1 MAIPKSTAEQ
11 WAVLSAVVELGSYAK
26 AAEALHR
33 SQPAVSYAI
42 ANLQESLGVKLLEIQ
57 GRRAVLTAHG
67 DTLLKRAR
75 SVLREIE
82 TVERLAQVLKQGWEP
97 RLRLVVDAAFPRARL
112 LEIVSEAQSRC
123 ADTQL
128 QLEDA
133 VLSGAEEAIT
143 EATADVVV
151 TTLVPPGVLG
161 TWLMD
166 VTFIAVAHPG
176 HKLFALEREIAADD
190 LERHTQAV
198 VRDSGRLHPR
208 DAGWLGSIS
217 RCTVTSVE
225 SSLALVRAGLAFAW
239 LPEHVV
245 AASLEAGELRALP
258 LVAGASRKVPLYLVL
273 VKPALAGPAAQVVM
287 ESFHRHVPVIS

>member
-1 MAIPKSTAEQ
+1 MSIPRSTAEQ

-75 SVLREIE
+75 SVLRELD

-151 TTLVPPGVLG
+151 TTIVPPGVLG

-166 VTFIAVAHPG
+166 VTFVAVAHPA
-176 HKLFALEREIAADD
+176 HALFAPGQELSAED
-190 LERHTQAV
+190 LEHHTQAV

-208 DAGWLGSIS
+208 DAGWLGSNT

-245 AASLEAGELRALP
+245 AASLGAGELRALP
-258 LVAGASRKVPLYLVL
+258 LAVGASRRLPLYLVL

-287 ESFHRHVPVIS
+287 ESFQRHVPVS

>member
-1 MAIPKSTAEQ
+1 MNLPRTSAEQ

-26 AAEALHR
+26 AAAALHR

-42 ANLQESLGVKLLEIQ
+42 AQLQESLGVKLVEMQ

-75 SVLREIE
+75 SMLRELE
-82 TVERLAQVLKQGWEP
+82 TVESLARVLKQGWEP

-112 LEIVSEAQSRC
+112 MRIVSEAQARC

-143 EATADVVV
+143 ANQADVVV
-151 TTLVPPGVLG
+151 TSSVPPGVLG

-166 VTFIAVAHPG
+166 VTFLAVAHPG
-176 HKLFALEREIAADD
+176 HPLFALERELHAND
-190 LERHTQAV
+190 LEHHTQAV

-208 DAGWLGSIS
+208 DSGWLGSNT

-239 LPEHVV
+239 LPAHLVDEP
-245 AASLEAGELRALP
+245 LRGGELRALP
-258 LVAGASRKVPLYLVL
+258 LNAGATRKLPLYLVL
-273 VKPALAGPAAQVVM
+273 VKPELAGPAAQVVM
-287 ESFHRHVPVIS
+287 ESFQRHVPA